1 MWCEKKLFRGG
12 GIWIAV
18 LKKLIIFNT
27 IQDMLVEVAST
38 TCADIIEEYSLE
50 EKNTNKNTNKWSS

>member
-1 MWCEKKLFRGG
+1 
-12 GIWIAV
+12 V

-38 TCADIIEEYSLE
+38 TCADMIEEILIDVIYTPFCTP
-50 EKNTNKNTNKWSS
+50 K